1 MIIIR
6 TGNLIVLPG
15 LTVKMWGAEELN
27 DKCQKCYKMTKMR
40 VCLKTSNVCSLFFLW
55 KWGDFKY
62 GHDHHHVRQE
72 MSNQIF
78 KWSIK
83 NHEIK
88 KIIMLVGAGA
98 TNIWKMLF
106 WRKNKRPK
114 FWSWDYVMRSWLP
127 FLCIFCVVEEEG
139 GSHAPNLA
147 SSHLPKYLQC
157 HQYIWQ
163 RPPSFP
169 FKYAAITYECCCYLS
184 IMISG
189 D

>member
-1 MIIIR
+1 MLKNW
-6 TGNLIVLPG
+6 TTN
-15 LTVKMWGAEELN
+15 VKSAIKWL
-27 DKCQKCYKMTKMR
+27 
-40 VCLKTSNVCSLFFLW
+40 
-55 KWGDFKY
+55 KWGFVWKLQMCVPYFSSENEVISKY

-98 TNIWKMLF
+98 TNMWKMLF

-184 IMISG
+184 YMRWVGIILIMP
-189 D
+189 